1 MLQIM
6 LFGSYTYAFITLFP
20 AFLVSYTLLVTYD
33 FSINTIK
40 PYCMNY
46 ALITIQKYTECS
58 LLVQRICASNPMIEA
73 AGNIACNIYLICHKT
88 LYNYK
93 IEPNTTLTGRKI
105 DRWIHT
111 VFNFNCGRGLA
122 RDFEETYECINDTRQ
137 PDTLYTL
144 EHYKPDTLEVSG
156 SVFKSN
162 VTDKSIE
169 SEGHRRCP
177 SEFKCLSVYY
187 NTVNEN
193 KHIHYNNYLM
203 IMKMNDTYIVH
214 INLPRENGDTDENAT
229 TKPFCHPSKVSFLTI
244 QYTHRRQS
252 NPVSIILPKG
262 MYTVGNELFS
272 PLFVLRCLKYQSQP
286 FHFDN
291 NYCLKIID
299 NNIDLIEL
307 TSKQYIKLDRNTYTI
322 HNLPI
327 DDEELKW

>member
-20 AFLVSYTLLVTYD
+20 VFLVSYTLLVTYD

-122 RDFEETYECINDTRQ
+122 RDFEETYDFIDDTAQ
-137 PDTLYTL
+137 
-144 EHYKPDTLEVSG
+144 
-156 SVFKSN
+156 
-162 VTDKSIE
+162 TDI
-169 SEGHRRCP
+169 
-177 SEFKCLSVYY
+177 LYY

-214 INLPRENGDTDENAT
+214 INLPRESDDTDENAT

-262 MYTVGNELFS
+262 MYTFGNELFS

-286 FHFDN
+286 FYFDS

-299 NNIDLIEL
+299 NNIDMIEL

-327 DDEELKW
+327 DEEELKW

>member
-20 AFLVSYTLLVTYD
+20 VFLVSYTLLVTYD

-58 LLVQRICASNPMIEA
+58 LLVKRICASNPMIEA

-93 IEPNTTLTGRKI
+93 IEPNTTLVGRKI

-122 RDFEETYECINDTRQ
+122 IDFEETYDFIDDTRQ
-137 PDTLYTL
+137 PDTLY
-144 EHYKPDTLEVSG
+144 
-156 SVFKSN
+156 
-162 VTDKSIE
+162 
-169 SEGHRRCP
+169 
-177 SEFKCLSVYY
+177 Y

-193 KHIHYNNYLM
+193 KYFHCNNYLM

-214 INLPRENGDTDENAT
+214 INLPRENGDSDENAT
-229 TKPFCHPSKVSFLTI
+229 PSFCNPSKVSFLTI
-244 QYTHRRQS
+244 QYTHRCQP

-299 NNIDLIEL
+299 NNIDMIEL